1 MERRMLL
8 AVVLSFV
15 AVTAWTLL
23 FPPQRPTPAP
33 GPTDG
38 QEAPGDPTA
47 DGAAG
52 GGAPAA
58 PANPGNPAPAAPGGD
73 PAPRPAPGNGAA
85 QQPQADAPRVTVKR
99 ESPELSVTFTSQ
111 GGGIES
117 VSLRTA
123 LEPGVE
129 KPLDLVVPADPHM
142 LLGQSDSSL
151 VTPTVAPG
159 GADRQNETPGPERTL
174 HWTHDTAMEAATPE
188 DDVVFTFQRADGI
201 KLVKRWMLPTEERR
215 YDLTLKMSAVRTGDG
230 PAALPVGLLVASGML
245 REAFEGTF
253 GSPNTVVVMRQGQ
266 DDVLSGGDLIHGMP
280 VLEIALE
287 GIPEHLRVLGV
298 HSNYFLTAFFADT
311 INGKPSPIS
320 RAWATGEQGSL
331 RPAMQARL
339 LEWFRTERQRD
350 ASGDEGLKKRI
361 LEGVDQ
367 MHHAWAVLQVPVSTA
382 GAATPTEAEV
392 RIFTGPSDRS
402 VLAQDAYAPLR
413 PVLTYPSAPDA
424 VTRFLLWIY
433 DVWRNLLGSAGLAVI
448 FMTLTVRGGLMPLSI
463 RNQLSMRRY
472 SRKVAKV
479 KPKLQQ
485 LQQKYAANPR
495 KLREEQMKLYREH
508 GIGFPSGCLMMVI
521 QIPIFFALF
530 SGLRTEY
537 TLWGRPFAWIRDLA
551 GPDKL
556 IDFGRPLLDLGLFR
570 FDAINIL
577 PILMVVISILHQR
590 SMPKP
595 ADEQQAQQMRMMK
608 WMPIFFAFLLYN
620 YTAALALYMVFSALI
635 GLIEARIVRAKDE
648 AEVAAAAATA

>member
-23 FPPQRPTPAP
+23 FPPQRTKPTPDPA
-33 GPTDG
+33 DG
-38 QEAPGDPTA
+38 QEAPENPGGDPAA
-47 DGAAG
+47 DPG
-52 GGAPAA
+52 GPAA
-58 PANPGNPAPAAPGGD
+58 PANPGNPAPAAPGSD
-73 PAPRPAPGNGAA
+73 PAPAPGPANGGAH
-85 QQPQADAPRVTVKR
+85 QPQADAPRVTVER
-99 ESPELSVTFTSQ
+99 ESPELDVTFTSQ

-188 DDVVFTFQRADGI
+188 DDVVFTFQRTDGI
-201 KLVKRWMLPTEERR
+201 KLIKRWMLPTEERR
-215 YDLTLKMSAVRTGDG
+215 YDISLKMSAVRTGDG
-230 PAALPVGLLVASGML
+230 PDALPVGLLVSSGML

-253 GSPNTVVVMRQGQ
+253 GSPSTIVVMRQGQ
-266 DDVLSGGDLIHGMP
+266 DDVISGGQLVHGMP
-280 VLEIALE
+280 VMEIALE

-331 RPAMQARL
+331 RPVMQARL
-339 LEWFRTERQRD
+339 LDWFKTARQRD
-350 ASGDEGLKKRI
+350 ATGDERLKKRI
-361 LEGVDQ
+361 LDGVNQ
-367 MHHAWAVLQVPVSTA
+367 MHHAWAVLQVPVAAA
-382 GAATPTEAEV
+382 GTATPAEAEV

-402 VLAQDAYAPLR
+402 VLAQDVYAPLR

-433 DVWRNLLGSAGLAVI
+433 DLWRNLLGSAGLAVI

-648 AEVAAAAATA
+648 AEVAAAAAAA